1 MTDKLTQS
9 LIILS
14 HHIFGGLISILGKTR
29 IKIALLILPKD
40 VSNFANLII
49 SKMADDIQKMDC
61 EKRERY
67 NRLALE
73 LYQIQQT

>member
-14 HHIFGGLISILGKTR
+14 HHIFGGLISIFGKMR
-29 IKIALLILPKD
+29 IKIALWILPKD

-49 SKMADDIQKMDC
+49 SKMADDIQKMDS
-61 EKRERY
+61 EKRNKISAISIDFEFR
-67 NRLALE
+67 N
-73 LYQIQQT
+73 